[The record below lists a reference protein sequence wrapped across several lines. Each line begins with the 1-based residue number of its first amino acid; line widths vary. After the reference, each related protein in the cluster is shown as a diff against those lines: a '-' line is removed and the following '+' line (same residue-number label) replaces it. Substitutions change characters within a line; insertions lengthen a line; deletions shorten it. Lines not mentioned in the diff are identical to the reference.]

1 MRKTNNKI
9 FSLWLK
15 RLKFNFR
22 AICVFVY
29 MGSDFLCRCCVDI
42 VAGKNKFL
50 IFMETLPHLNEKHT
64 HENCKTKK
72 ERKKMENYV
81 YLNDFYL
88 PFNI

>member
-29 MGSDFLCRCCVDI
+29 MGSDFYVVVVLILLRERI
-42 VAGKNKFL
+42 NFSFSWKHRTRMKN
-50 IFMETLPHLNEKHT
+50 T
-64 HENCKTKK
+64 HDRAAKQK
-72 ERKKMENYV
+72 EREENGK
-81 YLNDFYL
+81 LCLFE
-88 PFNI
+88 